1 MNSFKRHI
9 YRQNRIITEQTS
21 GPDINN
27 IYNINPTG
35 IASLSNFC
43 KVNANLVVY
52 MDEAFNSNTLLATV
66 YQDTDT
72 SIPFNGNGD
81 YYAMTKPRQTGLTQG
96 RTIIVTGNYI
106 FGKID
111 SQGIITDYI
120 ESSILNCTDSI
131 VFEQTQFTQNPNTN
145 QDAIDDTEERT
156 YYINPL
162 AFTSSGSILNNAQ
175 VYKDATLTTL
185 YTPGG
190 NYEGSGQADRMWV
203 SCQTV
208 QGGSLRF
215 FSIKLNPSGVVIG
228 YSL

>member
-21 GPDINN
+21 GPDINRS
-27 IYNINPTG
+27 YNINPTG
-35 IASLSNFC
+35 IVSLSDFC
-43 KVNANLVVY
+43 KVDADLVVY
-52 MDEAFNSNTLLATV
+52 MDVAFNRNTVGATV
-66 YQDTDT
+66 YEDTGT
-72 SIPFNGNGD
+72 SVPFNGNGN
-81 YYAMTKPRQTGLTQG
+81 YYAMTAPRQTGLVQG
-96 RTIIVTGNYI
+96 RAVIVTGNYI

-111 SQGIITDYI
+111 SQGIITDYT
-120 ESSILNCTDSI
+120 EKSILNCTDSI

-145 QDAIDDTEERT
+145 QNAIDDTEERT

-190 NYEGSGQADRMWV
+190 NYEGSGQADRRWV